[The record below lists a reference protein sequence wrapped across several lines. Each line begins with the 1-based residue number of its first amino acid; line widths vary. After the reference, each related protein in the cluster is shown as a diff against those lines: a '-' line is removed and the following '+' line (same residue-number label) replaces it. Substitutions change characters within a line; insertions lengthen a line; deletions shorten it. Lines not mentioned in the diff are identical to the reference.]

1 MALLI
6 HSLVHGLLKTRQRT
20 TLEVTLLIKISEA
33 PCQYSTKN
41 ILITSSKLLESQHTE
56 SAVSGSLSSNPVFLQ
71 TWSPTQKHLPYPVS
85 GARDTSGAAESQG
98 SPQLSPGDPTARP
111 CSGLSGG
118 GPPCLHLRGE
128 QRGKGTGST
137 WKGFSPVWTSWCRF
151 SLELSTK
158 ALPHSAQTWTLGP
171 WVCRCFLMAELSLN
185 IFVQPF
191 EQREKLSGSHCK
203 LLPTIR
209 PLNSLHLH
217 STTNPHPSHLNVASY
232 HSRNN

>member
-41 ILITSSKLLESQHTE
+41 ISHQANCL
-56 SAVSGSLSSNPVFLQ
+56 NPN
-71 TWSPTQKHLPYPVS
+71 TQKVLFQ
-85 GARDTSGAAESQG
+85 ARSQAILCFSRHEVQPRSTCHILSLVPEIRAVQLRARAA
-98 SPQLSPGDPTARP
+98 PNWVPGTPPRDPAVA
-111 CSGLSGG
+111 SLG

>member
-1 MALLI
+1 MLFRARSWAILCFSRHEVQPRSTCHI
-6 HSLVHGLLKTRQRT
+6 PSLVRHRYERRSCEPGQL
-20 TLEVTLLIKISEA
+20 
-33 PCQYSTKN
+33 
-41 ILITSSKLLESQHTE
+41 
-56 SAVSGSLSSNPVFLQ
+56 
-71 TWSPTQKHLPYPVS
+71 W
-85 GARDTSGAAESQG
+85 
-98 SPQLSPGDPTARP
+98 LSPGRPMAEP
-111 CSGLSGG
+111 CSGLSGQ
-118 GPPCLHLRGE
+118 PPCSHLRGA
-128 QRGKGTGST
+128 QRAEGTGST

-203 LLPTIR
+203 LLPVML

-217 STTNPHPSHLNVASY
+217 STTNPHPPHLNVASY